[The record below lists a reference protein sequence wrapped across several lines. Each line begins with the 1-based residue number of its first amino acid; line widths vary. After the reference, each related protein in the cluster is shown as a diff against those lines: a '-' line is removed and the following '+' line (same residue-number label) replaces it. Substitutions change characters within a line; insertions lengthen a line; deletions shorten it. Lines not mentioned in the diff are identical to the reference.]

1 MNRLKLLQVT
11 KGKGDLNFEFILN
24 KKTSIMDFYNIYCN
38 YVEYNHN
45 KIFSETTVLKCLDSI
60 YNKTKFNDDILIVS
74 KNIFEVRMECLLEK
88 TKKYKNMT
96 YVIVEDNHDMTS
108 KNKER
113 DDFVC
118 ILLNYIND
126 RSYIISNDMFKNY
139 SKILKNSKPMTLKM
153 IKLGEITEFK
163 ITEKYINEIRD
174 AIVNEKFKP
183 IRSGFNFKK
192 VSR

>member
-74 KNIFEVRMECLLEK
+74 KNIFEVRMEWLLEK

-126 RSYIISNDMFKNY
+126 K
-139 SKILKNSKPMTLKM
+139 
-153 IKLGEITEFK
+153 
-163 ITEKYINEIRD
+163 
-174 AIVNEKFKP
+174 
-183 IRSGFNFKK
+183 
-192 VSR
+192 